1 MMFKSN
7 EFRMIE
13 YKELVSDS
21 FILSIQKKGKG
32 GNTCLYDVKVLT
44 DFRQ

>member
-13 YKELVSDS
+13 YKELVLHS
-21 FILSIQKKGKG
+21 FILSIQNKGKG
-32 GNTCLYDVKVLT
+32 REHKFIRY
-44 DFRQ
+44 

>member
-21 FILSIQKKGKG
+21 FILIIQNKGKG
-32 GNTCLYDVKVLT
+32 REHMFIRY
-44 DFRQ
+44 